1 MKRQAKGK
9 SKLRAAVQ
17 PSSVRV
23 IRITEEAWAAK
34 CVSLGKRGGPTE
46 PAEHFDRALRLGS
59 GAKAS

>member
-34 CVSLGKRGGPTE
+34 CGSLAKPGRPLE
-46 PAEHFDRALRLGS
+46 PEEFFDRALRLGS
-59 GAKAS
+59 RTKAS

>member
-34 CVSLGKRGGPTE
+34 CVSRAKPGRPLE
-46 PAEHFDRALRLGS
+46 PAELFDRALRLGS
-59 GAKAS
+59 RAKAS